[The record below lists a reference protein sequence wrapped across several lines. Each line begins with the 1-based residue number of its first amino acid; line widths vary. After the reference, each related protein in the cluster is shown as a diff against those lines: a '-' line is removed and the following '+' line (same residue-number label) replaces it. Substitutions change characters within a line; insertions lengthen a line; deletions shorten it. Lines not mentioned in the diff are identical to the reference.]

1 MSTSLQH
8 ESDLQSDGLGSKELE
23 LRARMLQT
31 TLSSI
36 ADFAYI
42 FDKSGRFIYSNQALL
57 DLLGVSAEEIAG
69 KNFFDL
75 GYPDELAGRL
85 QQQIQEVVDKKTVVV
100 DETPFTSPTGVAGYY
115 EYIFTPVF
123 GSDGAVEVVAGS
135 TRNITERKRIENA
148 LQASEEYSRHILE
161 SITDA
166 FFALGQDWRF
176 TYVNRQ
182 ACFLLDRG
190 IEDLVG
196 KVIWEV
202 FPALIGSDFAFVYR
216 RAASARTASS
226 FTSFFADHNRWYEVH
241 VYPAPSG
248 ITVYFR
254 DVSER
259 VRAEDDL
266 RHAKDELEVRIR
278 DRTRDLERANV
289 SLVSEMAERKLAEA
303 ARVELLQRLAN
314 AQEQER
320 RRISREMHDSLGQHL
335 TALTIGLK
343 RVQADADCPPPLFMQ
358 LEQLRA
364 TAFKLDEEIDRLSYE
379 LRPRA
384 LDDLGLG
391 PALRR
396 HAQAWSQESGI
407 AVEVHMRGIENER
420 LPATIETTAYRITQ
434 EAFTNILKHANAT
447 QVSILAEKR
456 EDELRVIVEDNG
468 SGFDPESTLATT
480 DARSIGLKGMAERAA
495 LVAGQLEIESAPGK
509 GATIYLTIPLNPG
522 GAAPLV
528 E

>member
-1 MSTSLQH
+1 MGVFLQPVSVLR
-8 ESDLQSDGLGSKELE
+8 SDALATKELE
-23 LRARMLQT
+23 LRARVLQT

-42 FDKSGRFIYSNQALL
+42 FDTGGRFIFSNQALL
-57 DLLGVSAEEIAG
+57 DLLGITVEQIVG

-75 GYPDELAGRL
+75 GYPDDLAGRL
-85 QQQIQEVVDKKTVVV
+85 QRQIQEVVDTKAVVV
-100 DETPFTSPTGVAGYY
+100 DETPFTSPTGVTGYY
-115 EYIFTPVF
+115 EYIFTPVLDAN
-123 GSDGAVEVVAGS
+123 GSVEVVAGS

-166 FFALGQDWRF
+166 FFALDHDWRF
-176 TYVNRQ
+176 TYVNGQ
-182 ACFLLDRG
+182 ARLLLDRG
-190 IEDLVG
+190 IGELVG
-196 KVIWEV
+196 EVIWDV
-202 FPALIGSDFAFVYR
+202 LPALIGSDFEFVYR
-216 RAASARTASS
+216 RAAAERTASS
-226 FTSFFADHNRWYEVH
+226 FTSFYSDHKRWYEVH
-241 VYPAPSG
+241 VYPAPGG

-254 DVSER
+254 DVTER
-259 VRAEDDL
+259 VGAEEEL
-266 RHAKDELEVRIR
+266 RRAKDELEVRVR
-278 DRTRDLERANV
+278 DRTLDLERANV
-289 SLVSEMAERKLAEA
+289 SLVNEMTERQVAES
-303 ARVELLQRLAN
+303 ARVGLLQRLAN

-343 RVQADADCPPPLFMQ
+343 RVQADVDCPAPLYDQ
-358 LEQLRA
+358 LEQLRS

-396 HAQAWSQESGI
+396 HAQAWSQVSGI
-407 AVEVHMRGIENER
+407 GVEVHMRGLENER
-420 LPATIETTAYRITQ
+420 LPPTIETTAYRITQ

-447 QVSILAEKR
+447 QVTLLAEKR
-456 EDELRVIVEDNG
+456 DDELRVIIEDNG
-468 SGFDPESTLATT
+468 SGFDPESTLATM

-495 LVAGQLEIESAPGK
+495 LVTGQLEIESAPGK
-509 GATIYLTIPLNPG
+509 GATIYLVIPLKRG
-522 GAAPLV
+522 GTAS
-528 E
+528 